1 IRHGIESFGS
11 REVMRFMGRRVD
23 RGITPRFA
31 GEVVSDLCKRP
42 EGMRIKHRVNRNS
55 VKMYDKAGS
64 ILRVETTLNDVHDT
78 QSPRMEKGKQVWK
91 RMRKGVADVPR
102 RAQVSAA
109 SNGRYLHALAAVKA
123 PLPLKTLTEK
133 LS

>member
-1 IRHGIESFGS
+1 
-11 REVMRFMGRRVD
+11 
-23 RGITPRFA
+23 
-31 GEVVSDLCKRP
+31 
-42 EGMRIKHRVNRNS
+42 GMRIKHRVNRNS

-64 ILRVETTLNDVHDT
+64 ILRVETTLNDVHDI

-109 SNGRYLHALAAVKA
+109 SNGRYLHALAAVKT

-133 LS
+133 LSQPVKWKQEQVRGVNLLGGGDGALVAA